1 MRIRPAGIAVIAVA
15 ALAVGLSATAQ
26 AEPDLTTQRQRVD
39 QSLEQLREELS
50 ETSQQLVAAA
60 VALRKAEA
68 QLPAAQ
74 AASAKARRQLA
85 ATRAKDQQAAANLAV
100 AEAAERKAERELGA
114 VNQRIT
120 ARKEHVGRV
129 ANTAY
134 REGGLSQLAVILEAE
149 SPEDFAARIAAVQSI
164 AQTEN
169 SLLRDLAGDRADL
182 ESGEARL
189 AAMRDLAARA
199 RAEARKQLA
208 RTRMVEQRASAA
220 EQRVSRL
227 VRDRRAAF
235 SAVARERAVEQRRI
249 AALERERSTISAE
262 LAARAAAA
270 RARSSSRSSSGG
282 GSVGES
288 GTFSPPINGPI
299 TSPYG
304 MRVHPITGVYKL
316 HDGTDFGAGC
326 GTPIR
331 AAAAGR
337 VIWAKNRGGYGYQL
351 AIDHGVI
358 RGVNLVTSY
367 SHMPVAGFAVGSG
380 SQVDR
385 GQIVGYVG
393 ATGYATG
400 CHLHFMTYE
409 DGSTVNPMR
418 WL

>member
-1 MRIRPAGIAVIAVA
+1 MRVRPAGIAVIAIA
-15 ALAVGLSATAQ
+15 ALALGLSVPAQ

-50 ETSQQLVAAA
+50 ETSQELVAAA

-68 QLPAAQ
+68 QLPAAK
-74 AASAKARRQLA
+74 AAAAAARRQLA
-85 ATRAKDQQAAANLAV
+85 AARAKDQQAAANLAA
-100 AEAAERKAERELGA
+100 AEAAERKAERELKG

-120 ARKEHVGRV
+120 ARTEHVGRV
-129 ANTAY
+129 ANSAY
-134 REGGLSQLAVILEAE
+134 REGGLSQLAMILEAE
-149 SPEDFAARIAAVQSI
+149 SPEDFAARMAAVQSI

-182 ESGEARL
+182 ASSEARL

-199 RAEARKQLA
+199 RAEARQQLT
-208 RTRMVEQRASAA
+208 RTRIVEQRASAA

-227 VRDRRAAF
+227 VRDRRTAF
-235 SAVARERAVEQRRI
+235 SAVAREKAVEQRRI

-270 RARSSSRSSSGG
+270 HARASRRSGSGG
-282 GSVGES
+282 GSVGGS
-288 GTFSPPINGPI
+288 GTLSRPVDGAV

-316 HDGTDFGAGC
+316 HDGTDFGSGC

-331 AAAAGR
+331 AAGSGR
-337 VIWAKNRGGYGYQL
+337 VIWAKNRSGYGYQL
-351 AIDHGVI
+351 AIDHGVV

-367 SHMPVAGFAVGSG
+367 SHLPAGGFAVGTG
-380 SQVDR
+380 TRVDR
-385 GQIVGYVG
+385 GQVVGYVG

-409 DGSTVNPMR
+409 DGATVNPMR